1 MRGKSPI
8 PLAMSYLNLNNI
20 ISIAFVLVAV
30 PSGMDLIT
38 RTVGDTIHFTDI
50 SATNFNF
57 RFYRAVQK
65 P

>member
-1 MRGKSPI
+1 
-8 PLAMSYLNLNNI
+8 MSYLNLNNI
-20 ISIAFVLVAV
+20 ISAALVLVAV
-30 PSGMDLIT
+30 PSGMGLIT
-38 RTVGDTIHFTDI
+38 RTAGDAIHFTDT